1 MDSNITIANIVTN
14 IFIILFLLFVN
25 AFFVAAEF
33 SLVKIRRTRLEQLSN
48 EGSKIA
54 KLAIKMLD
62 NVNEM
67 LAAAQLGV
75 TVASIA
81 LGWVGEA
88 TTVAL
93 IEPAIKMIPNINAT
107 LTSHAIAVP
116 ISFFLVTMFHVVLG
130 EQLPKCM
137 SIQYPE
143 KIVFLIAKPMHL
155 CMIIFK
161 PFIWLLTVSGDAIL
175 KIFNVCD
182 TSAAQLA
189 HTTEELDMIVDSSL
203 EQGVLNETEAEI
215 IHNMFKFS
223 DLTAKQVMIPRT
235 DVVCLPY
242 DISFE
247 ELKTI
252 TLENQ
257 YTRYPV
263 FQDTMDKIIGFIHV
277 KDVYS
282 QSVSDKPFSIDN
294 LLRPILLVPD
304 TMTLDNLIIEF
315 KKLRAQLAIVVD
327 EFGGTSGIITLEDVL
342 EEIIG
347 EVQDEFDEEESNIKQ
362 ISENKYSANGL
373 MRTDEI
379 AEFFELDEE
388 DFDEE
393 DIETIAGL
401 VVKYL
406 GRIANVN
413 DQVEFKG
420 LKFTVSEVDGARI
433 TKLIIEKLVEPA
445 SDSENNS
452 SEEA

>member
-1 MDSNITIANIVTN
+1 MDQSLTLTN
-14 IFIILFLLFVN
+14 ILINIFVILFLLFVN

-48 EGSKIA
+48 EGSKVA

-81 LGWVGEA
+81 LGWVGDR
-88 TTVAL
+88 TVGAL
-93 IEPAIKMIPNINAT
+93 IKPIIENSLNVNADIA
-107 LTSHAIAVP
+107 SHAIAAP
-116 ISFFLVTMFHVVLG
+116 IAFVFVTMFHVILG
-130 EQLPKCM
+130 EQLPKCL

-143 KIVFLIAKPMHL
+143 RIVNLIAKPMHL
-155 CMIIFK
+155 CMIVFK
-161 PFIWLLTVSGDAIL
+161 PFVWLLTISGNAIL
-175 KIFNVCD
+175 KLFNVCD
-182 TSAAQLA
+182 TSETQLA
-189 HTTEELDMIVDSSL
+189 HSTEELDLIVDASL
-203 EQGVLNETEAEI
+203 DQGVLNETEAEI

-235 DVVCLPY
+235 DIVCLPY
-242 DISFE
+242 DITFE
-247 ELKTI
+247 ELKTV

-263 FQDTMDKIIGFIHV
+263 YKETMDKIIGFIHV

-282 QSVSDKPFSIDN
+282 QSVSEKEFSIDN
-294 LLRPILLVPD
+294 LLRPILLIPE

-315 KKLRAQLAIVVD
+315 KKLRSQLAIVVD

-362 ISENKYSANGL
+362 IGENKYAANGM

-388 DFDEE
+388 KFDEE

-401 VVKYL
+401 VVKFL
-406 GRIANVN
+406 GRIANVG
-413 DQVEFKG
+413 DEVEFNG
-420 LKFTVSEVDGARI
+420 LKFTVNEIDGARI
-433 TKLIIEKLVEPA
+433 TKLIIEKLPEINVE
-445 SDSENNS
+445 EN
-452 SEEA
+452 EQQEG

>member
-1 MDSNITIANIVTN
+1 MDQSITLTN
-14 IFIILFLLFVN
+14 IFINIFVILFLLFVN

-48 EGSKIA
+48 EGSKVA
-54 KLAIKMLD
+54 KLAISMLD

-88 TTVAL
+88 TAVAL
-93 IEPAIKMIPNINAT
+93 IKPVIEAALNVNADI
-107 LTSHAIAVP
+107 TSHAIAVP
-116 ISFFLVTMFHVVLG
+116 IAFSLVTMFHVVLG

-137 SIQYPE
+137 SIQHPE
-143 KIVFLIAKPMHL
+143 RTVYIIAKPMHL

-161 PFIWLLTVSGDAIL
+161 PFVWLLTVSGNAIL
-175 KIFNVCD
+175 KLFNVND
-182 TSAAQLA
+182 ESAAQLA
-189 HTTEELDMIVDSSL
+189 HTTEELDLIVDASL
-203 EQGVLNETEAEI
+203 DQGVLNETEAEI

-235 DVVCLPY
+235 DIVCLSY
-242 DISFE
+242 DTTME
-247 ELKTI
+247 ELKQI

-263 FQDTMDKIIGFIHV
+263 YKETMDKIIGFIHV

-282 QSVSDKPFSIDN
+282 QSVSDKPFSMDN
-294 LLRPILLVPD
+294 LLRPILLVPE

-315 KKLRAQLAIVVD
+315 KKLRVQLAIVVD

-362 ISENKYSANGL
+362 IGDNKYSANGM

-379 AEFFELDEE
+379 AEFFEFDEE
-388 DFDEE
+388 KFDEE

-401 VVKYL
+401 VVKVL

-413 DQVEFKG
+413 DEVEFNG

-433 TKLIIEKLVEPA
+433 TKLIIEKLPQTVDRPV
-445 SDSENNS
+445 

>member
-1 MDSNITIANIVTN
+1 MDQSIIVN
-14 IFIILFLLFVN
+14 IFVILFLLFVN

-48 EGSKIA
+48 EGSKVA
-54 KLAIKMLD
+54 KLAIKMLN

-88 TTVAL
+88 TTVTLIVPL
-93 IEPAIKMIPNINAT
+93 IERIPYVNPT
-107 LTSHAIAVP
+107 LTAHAIAVP

-130 EQLPKCM
+130 EQLPKCV

-143 KIVFLIAKPMHL
+143 KTVYLIAKPMHI

-161 PFIWLLTVSGDAIL
+161 PFVWLLTISGNAIL
-175 KIFNVCD
+175 KLFNVCD
-182 TSAAQLA
+182 TSETQLA
-189 HTTEELDMIVDSSL
+189 HSTEELDLIVDASL
-203 EQGVLNETEAEI
+203 DQGVLNETEAEI

-235 DVVCLPY
+235 DIVCLPY
-242 DISFE
+242 DITFD
-247 ELKTI
+247 ELKTV

-263 FQDTMDKIIGFIHV
+263 YKETMDKIIGFVHV

-282 QSVSDKPFSIDN
+282 QSVSDKEFSIDN
-294 LLRPILLVPD
+294 LLRPILLIPE

-362 ISENKYSANGL
+362 IGENKYSANGL
-373 MRTDEI
+373 MRTDEV
-379 AEFFELDEE
+379 AEFFELDAEQ
-388 DFDEE
+388 FDEE

-401 VVKYL
+401 VVKLL
-406 GRIANVN
+406 GRIANVG
-413 DQVEFKG
+413 DEVEFNG
-420 LKFTVSEVDGARI
+420 LKFTVHEIDGARI
-433 TKLIIEKLVEPA
+433 TKLIIEKLPQVQGE
-445 SDSENNS
+445 ENQQDEN
-452 SEEA
+452 

>member
-1 MDSNITIANIVTN
+1 MDQSIIVN
-14 IFIILFLLFVN
+14 IFVIVFLLFVN

-48 EGSKIA
+48 EGSKVA

-75 TVASIA
+75 TVASIG

-88 TTVAL
+88 TTVKLIVPL
-93 IEPAIKMIPNINAT
+93 IEHIPYVNPT
-107 LTSHAIAVP
+107 LTAHAIAVP

-130 EQLPKCM
+130 EQLPKCV

-143 KIVFLIAKPMHL
+143 KTVYLIAKPMHI

-161 PFIWLLTVSGDAIL
+161 PFVWLLTVSGNAIL
-175 KIFNVCD
+175 KLFNVCD
-182 TSAAQLA
+182 TEAAQLA
-189 HTTEELDMIVDSSL
+189 HSTEELDLIVDASL
-203 EQGVLNETEAEI
+203 DQGVLNETEAEI
-215 IHNMFKFS
+215 IHNMFRFS

-242 DISFE
+242 DITFD

-263 FQDTMDKIIGFIHV
+263 YKETMDKIVGFIHV

-282 QSVSDKPFSIDN
+282 QSVSETEFSMDN
-294 LLRPILLVPD
+294 LLRSILLVPD

-362 ISENKYSANGL
+362 IDENKYSANGL
-373 MRTDEI
+373 MRTDEV
-379 AEFFELDEE
+379 AEFFELDVEQ
-388 DFDEE
+388 FDEE

-401 VVKYL
+401 VVKNL
-406 GRIANVN
+406 GRIANVG
-413 DQVEFKG
+413 DEVEFNG
-420 LKFTVSEVDGARI
+420 LKFTVDEVDGARV
-433 TKLIIEKLVEPA
+433 TKLIIERLPH
-445 SDSENNS
+445 
-452 SEEA
+452 SEEENLQDEV

>member
-1 MDSNITIANIVTN
+1 MDQSILLN
-14 IFIILFLLFVN
+14 IFIILLLLFVN
-25 AFFVAAEF
+25 GFFVAAEF

-48 EGSKIA
+48 EGSSVA
-54 KLAIKMLD
+54 KLALKMLD

-75 TVASIA
+75 TVASIG

-88 TTVAL
+88 TAVRL
-93 IEPAIKMIPNINAT
+93 IEPLVTMIPNIDPSF
-107 LTSHAIAVP
+107 TSHAIAVP

-130 EQLPKCM
+130 EQLPKCL

-143 KIVFLIAKPMHL
+143 QTVNVIANPMRISMIV
-155 CMIIFK
+155 FK
-161 PFIWLLTVSGDAIL
+161 PFVWLLTVSGNAIL
-175 KIFNVCD
+175 KLFNVCD

-189 HTTEELDMIVDSSL
+189 HSTEELDLIVDASL
-203 EQGVLNETEAEI
+203 DQGVLNETEAEI

-235 DVVCLPY
+235 DIVCLPY
-242 DISFE
+242 DISFD
-247 ELKTI
+247 ELKAV

-263 FQDTMDKIIGFIHV
+263 FKDTMDKIIGFVHV

-282 QSVSDKPFSIDN
+282 QSVSDKPYSIDN
-294 LLRPILLVPD
+294 LLRPILLVPE

-315 KKLRAQLAIVVD
+315 KKLRSQLAIVVD

-347 EVQDEFDEEESNIKQ
+347 EVQDEFDEEESNIKE
-362 ISENKYSANGL
+362 IGENKYSANGM

-379 AEFFELDEE
+379 AEFFELDE
-388 DFDEE
+388 DKFDEE

-401 VVKYL
+401 VVKFL
-406 GRIANVN
+406 GRIANVG
-413 DQVEFKG
+413 DEVEFNG

-433 TKLIIEKLVEPA
+433 TKLIIEKLPELEQQDDKA
-445 SDSENNS
+445 QD
-452 SEEA
+452 EA